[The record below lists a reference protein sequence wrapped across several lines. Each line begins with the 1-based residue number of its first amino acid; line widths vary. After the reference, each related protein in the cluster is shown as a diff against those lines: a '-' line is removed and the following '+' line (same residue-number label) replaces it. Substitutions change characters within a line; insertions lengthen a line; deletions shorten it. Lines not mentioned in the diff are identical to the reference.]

1 MFRTFRTPV
10 VVTLIAGLV
19 AASVHAESRTSV
31 PNLNDP
37 RRNLATIASPRGFS
51 DVLLKAYPE
60 YERFRDERY
69 LRLLAAD
76 GLRTADPQAVVERM
90 RAAATRGEL
99 YKGLYLSRVFTA
111 AKPELPAGWT
121 NRARLAASL
130 GFDAEAAASQRN
142 AEAPGSAAVPAAAL
156 PGKLKVRPATLSDWA
171 AALALVADDV
181 AATEGAHAIV
191 AVRDD
196 LSGLTPASDDDVAQE
211 KRGPW
216 ATAKPVQVEHV
227 LTNLFVLRQAT
238 PMDKKSMK
246 GGLFALGAVAL
257 GASTFAT
264 TVGATEAAAAFTE
277 MYGEAMSG
285 AFEVPSELKDG
296 SFVSVTFAGNTA
308 KAVENKPRT
317 AGKYEAVGTPLP
329 ILWASG
335 GSMNPALQAQWKNG
349 DESKSQAI
357 RLDAKTTK
365 RDWKKQQVPALAY
378 PRVAQVCINA
388 RLCSPHVTVFELML
402 TAEDVAVL
410 APGLQSAVPDT
421 SKFAAMYAANQ
432 PLSVIAAGD
441 SLVGVDP
448 AGVVYVTR
456 LRPTEWL
463 TPAAT
468 TKK

>member
-10 VVTLIAGLV
+10 FIALIAGLV
-19 AASVHAESRTSV
+19 TASMHAETRTAN
-31 PNLNDP
+31 PNSNDP
-37 RRNLATIASPRGFS
+37 RRILAPVPSSGPFS
-51 DVLLKAYPE
+51 EALLKVYPE

-76 GLRTADPQAVVERM
+76 GLRKADPQALVERM
-90 RAAATRGEL
+90 RAAATRGEI
-99 YKGLYLSRVFTA
+99 YKALYLARVFTA
-111 AKPELPAGWT
+111 VKPELPAGWT
-121 NRARLAASL
+121 NRGRLAASL

-142 AEAPGSAAVPAAAL
+142 AEAPGSASVPSAAL
-156 PGKLKVRPATLSDWA
+156 PGKMKVRPATLSDWA
-171 AALALVADDV
+171 AALALLADDV

-196 LSGLTPASDDDVAQE
+196 LSGLSPASDDDVARE
-211 KRGPW
+211 NRGPW

-227 LTNLFVLRQAT
+227 LTNLFVLKQAT

-257 GASTFAT
+257 GATTFAT

-277 MYGEAMSG
+277 MYGDAMSK
-285 AFEVPSELKDG
+285 AFEVPSELKGG
-296 SFVSVTFAGNTA
+296 SFVSVTFTGNTA

-317 AGKYEAVGTPLP
+317 AGKYEAVSTPLP

-335 GSMNPALQAQWKNG
+335 GSMNPTLQAQWKNG

-365 RDWKKQQVPALAY
+365 REWKKHQVPALAY
-378 PRVAQVCINA
+378 PRIAQLCLNA
-388 RLCSPHVTVFELML
+388 RLCSPRVTLFELML
-402 TAEDVAVL
+402 TAEDVAVM
-410 APGLQSAVPDT
+410 APGLERALPDT
-421 SKFAAMYAANQ
+421 SKFATMYAASQ
-432 PLSVIAAGD
+432 PLSVIAAGEN
-441 SLVGVDP
+441 LVGVDT
-448 AGVVYVTR
+448 AGVVYITQ